1 MKTITIKDERI
12 TQVVPVA
19 LEEIKAEI
27 TETENM
33 TTPLE
38 ISGVKI
44 EGTFTTTKSLGITTL
59 KDTDAEVSNLTI
71 YLAEAQQRV
80 VDLTTEVQNKNNTR
94 TELEPI
100 VQKAF
105 DDLQIAIAAKPVE
118 PTPIEIIK

>member
-1 MKTITIKDERI
+1 MQTITIKDERI
-12 TQVVPVA
+12 TQVVPVT

-71 YLAEAQQRV
+71 QLVQAQQRV
-80 VDLTTEVQNKNNTR
+80 VDLTAELQDKNNTK

-105 DDLQIAIAAKPVE
+105 DDLQVAIAEKSVE
-118 PTPIEIIK
+118 PAPVIKK